1 MLWERYTERARKV
14 MLHAEDWAIRLRSP
28 FISSEHI
35 LLGLLEEEDTL
46 AVQMLERL
54 GVDIRKMKS
63 ELESQLK
70 AQAPAHPLIGSPTL
84 TAPAKRVLIRAAD
97 EARSMND
104 IHLDTAHLL
113 LGLLKEREGLAAK
126 VLAKYGVCYSLPTN

>member
-1 MLWERYTERARKV
+1 MKRRDEKMLWERYTERARKV

-46 AVQMLERL
+46 TIQMLERL
-54 GVDIRKMKS
+54 GVDIHKMKS

-70 AQAPAHPLIGSPTL
+70 A
-84 TAPAKRVLIRAAD
+84 
-97 EARSMND
+97 
-104 IHLDTAHLL
+104 
-113 LGLLKEREGLAAK
+113 
-126 VLAKYGVCYSLPTN
+126 

>member
-14 MLHAEDWAIRLRSP
+14 MLHAEDWAIKLRSP

-54 GVDIRKMKS
+54 GVNIRKMKS

-70 AQAPAHPLIGSPTL
+70 AQAP
-84 TAPAKRVLIRAAD
+84 V
-97 EARSMND
+97 
-104 IHLDTAHLL
+104 IHLSVRQL
-113 LGLLKEREGLAAK
+113 
-126 VLAKYGVCYSLPTN
+126 